1 MKTTILADGTLSITP
16 ESDLE
21 AYALNQWGQ
30 VNLACFPIP
39 PAGQP
44 FPKMILDCS
53 EYAERLGVFVRVAVN
68 VADAIG
74 PTISGPPPDSLISK
88 KV

>member
-30 VNLACFPIP
+30 VNLDFSKIP
-39 PAGQP
+39 ANGQP
-44 FPKMILDCS
+44 LPNMILDCS
-53 EYAERLGVFVRVAVN
+53 EYVGRLGIFVKVN
-68 VADAIG
+68 NL
-74 PTISGPPPDSLISK
+74 PTSGK
-88 KV
+88 AQ

>member
-30 VNLACFPIP
+30 VNLDLSKIP
-39 PAGQP
+39 ANGQP
-44 FPKMILDCS
+44 LPNMILDCS
-53 EYAERLGVFVRVAVN
+53 EYAGRLGIFVKVN
-68 VADAIG
+68 NL
-74 PTISGPPPDSLISK
+74 PTSGNTQ
-88 KV
+88 